1 MSSPSPSP
9 SRVRPPAAAPHRF
22 VSTTPPPQPEPALP
36 PAPKLTRG
44 VIREILAT
52 GRRLLV
58 QGGMG
63 LHASDGLA
71 GHVASAPSALFVPV
85 GTVSAVGKTEA
96 SLVAEIRRMRALA
109 PAGYIGVNLMAAL
122 NRDDF
127 ETLAKTALAEGISF
141 LVQGA
146 GISREVIRWCR
157 EANTPFAGIVSSG
170 RLALMYEKWGA
181 EFVVAEGSD
190 AGGHIGDIGHP
201 LGAMVEEVCRVS
213 TLPVIAAGG
222 VVGADLRALF
232 DRGAAGV
239 QIATRFLACT
249 DGDAHPNFKKQYL
262 GRTEEDVVI
271 ITSCVKGMKA
281 RALRSPFTERLAKG
295 EVIPPKAKA
304 WFFSREG
311 YRGRKKACIDC
322 LAKDLCACRDSDFK
336 ESFCITDALLNA
348 AAEGDTEN
356 GLFYSGLSVT
366 RIPEQTLE
374 ELVSAHALIARLEAE
389 FHASAKTSDSPLRNF
404 AAAGAITPHV

>member
-1 MSSPSPSP
+1 MSSPI
-9 SRVRPPAAAPHRF
+9 RPPAAHPHPTVR
-22 VSTTPPPQPEPALP
+22 TTSPPPEPALP
-36 PAPKLTRG
+36 PAPKLTRET
-44 VIREILAT
+44 IRELLAT

-71 GHVASAPSALFVPV
+71 GHVASARSELFVPV
-85 GTVSAVGKTEA
+85 GTVSAVGKTEH

-109 PAGYIGVNLMAAL
+109 PHGFIGVNLMAAL

-127 ETLAKTALAEGISF
+127 ETLAKVALAEGVSF

-170 RLALMYEKWGA
+170 RLAALYERWGA
-181 EFVVAEGSD
+181 DFVVAEGSD

-201 LGAMVEEVCRVS
+201 LGTMVEEVCRMT

-232 DRGAAGV
+232 EKGASGV
-239 QIATRFLACT
+239 QLATRFLACS
-249 DGDAHPNFKKQYL
+249 DGDAHPDFKRQYL
-262 GRTEEDVVI
+262 GRTEEDVVV

-281 RALRSPFTERLAKG
+281 RALRTPFTDRLARG
-295 EVIPPKAKA
+295 EVVPPKTKA
-304 WFFSREG
+304 WFFARDG

-348 AAEGDTEN
+348 AVAGDVEN
-356 GLFYSGLSVT
+356 GLFYAGLSVT
-366 RIPEQTLE
+366 RIPERSME
-374 ELVSAHALIARLEAE
+374 ELVPAHALIARLESE
-389 FHASAKTSDSPLRNF
+389 YRASNP
-404 AAAGAITPHV
+404 AAA